1 MNPNLTP
8 LCKGKQ
14 LKRVQNRQSRSSFMW
29 WTTRMLNFMPRS
41 VMFIL
46 ILISVSSSSG
56 AASMFTIGST
66 SPAAL
71 MYDALDH
78 FDRRST
84 KKMMVIIAK
93 THCASIRFDYRFSW
107 NTTTRNYLRSSKGE
121 GKEAPDGDAEE
132 TSSAI

>member
-1 MNPNLTP
+1 
-8 LCKGKQ
+8 
-14 LKRVQNRQSRSSFMW
+14 
-29 WTTRMLNFMPRS
+29 
-41 VMFIL
+41 
-46 ILISVSSSSG
+46 
-56 AASMFTIGST
+56 MFTIGST

-84 KKMMVIIAK
+84 KLLVLILASYNCLSFVLTYLILFQRSQTAIARSRSEPVDTQVKTIKMDTFFRIIPSTPENDGDNSEDGEDIAEEEAV
-93 THCASIRFDYRFSW
+93 CRIC
-107 NTTTRNYLRSSKGE
+107 LIELGEGGSKGE